1 MLYFFSLKTFKKEN
15 SDIISEKRQN
25 DSESIPTN
33 KYQVMVAQHVHCD
46 DNDTKLYLLIYVFII
61 GRLLIS

>member
-1 MLYFFSLKTFKKEN
+1 VLYFFSLKTFKKEN

-25 DSESIPTN
+25 DSESIPAN

-46 DNDTKLYLLIYVFII
+46 DNDILNYIYLSMF
-61 GRLLIS
+61 LLLAGF